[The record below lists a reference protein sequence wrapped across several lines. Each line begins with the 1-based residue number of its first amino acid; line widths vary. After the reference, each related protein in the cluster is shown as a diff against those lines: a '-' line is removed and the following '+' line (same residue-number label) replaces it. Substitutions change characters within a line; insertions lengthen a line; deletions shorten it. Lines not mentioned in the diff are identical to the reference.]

1 MRSHSSWVVD
11 PRGTTLIETVVA
23 LGLLVILLGTMAVLL
38 GVGRQVMVAT
48 RRDALAMTLA
58 RSRLE
63 ELEGL
68 AFSTFA
74 LASGGTVEVTDLV
87 TDLSPE
93 RAAVGGAG
101 LAPSPADSLVAARS
115 GYADYLDADGRWVG
129 AGTAA
134 APEAFYTRRWS
145 IRRTGAGPAELV
157 LFEVLVAPLSV
168 TARAPD
174 ATLLRQPG
182 VVRLVGARSRRAL

>member
-1 MRSHSSWVVD
+1 MRSHSSLIVAV
-11 PRGTTLIETVVA
+11 RGTTLIETVVA
-23 LGLLVILLGTMAVLL
+23 LGLLVVLLGTMAALL
-38 GVGRQVMVAT
+38 GVGREVMVAT
-48 RRDALAMTLA
+48 RRDALALTLA

-68 AFSTFA
+68 AFSTYA

-87 TDLSPE
+87 TDLSP
-93 RAAVGGAG
+93 ATAGVGGPG
-101 LAPSPADSLVAARS
+101 LAASPSDSLIAARS

-129 AGTAA
+129 AGIAA
-134 APEAFYTRRWS
+134 APQAFYTRRWS

-168 TARAPD
+168 TARAAD
-174 ATLLRQPG
+174 VAALSQPG
-182 VVRLVGARSRRAL
+182 AVRLVGARSRRAQ